1 MKKFRPYKAGFIV
14 LYVLAFLC
22 LGDAVYSAIRQVTY
36 KAVEGAAQDPMMGF
50 GMFSYLIAILALFY
64 VKMYAGTRIAIDDK
78 TMQIVFPVYI
88 KPAAG
93 AKRASFIYRQGEND
107 LKVVNKKFNLADIE
121 KFGYIEDLGYKKLD
135 NSGAKEDNALFPVHE
150 VALVMKDGK
159 RYHVN
164 AGHYSVK
171 QLKEIVALI
180 EKGSG
185 VKAEGKL
192 SDVEKAEADRI
203 AAKKAAKANKGKN
216 TKGKKK

>member
-1 MKKFRPYKAGFIV
+1 MKKFRPYKSGFIV

-22 LGDAVYSAIRQVTY
+22 VGDAVYSIVRQLTGT
-36 KAVEGAAQDPMMGF
+36 ANEMMQSM

-64 VKMYAGTRIAIDDK
+64 VKIYATTRIAIDDK
-78 TMQIVFPVYI
+78 TMHIVFPVNI
-88 KPAAG
+88 KPEPG

-107 LKVVNKKFNLADIE
+107 LKTVNKKFNLADIE
-121 KFGYIEDLGYKKLD
+121 KFGYAEDLGYKKLD
-135 NSGAKEDNALFPVHE
+135 NSGANENSPLFPVHE

-164 AGHYSVK
+164 AGHYSVN

-192 SDVEKAEADRI
+192 ADVEKAEADRI
-203 AAKKAAKANKGKN
+203 AAKKNKGKKN
-216 TKGKKK
+216 AKGKKK

>member
-22 LGDAVYSAIRQVTY
+22 LSDAVYSIIRQATGT
-36 KAVEGAAQDPMMGF
+36 ANEMMQSF
-50 GMFSYLIAILALFY
+50 SLFSYLIAILALFY
-64 VKMYAGTRIAIDDK
+64 VKLYVGTRIAIDDR

-107 LKVVNKKFNLADIE
+107 LKVVNKKFKLDEIE

-135 NSGAKEDNALFPVHE
+135 NSGVDENGALFPVHE
-150 VALVMKDGK
+150 VAIVMKDGK

-171 QLKEIVALI
+171 QLKEIVDLM

-192 SDVEKAEADRI
+192 ADVEKAEADRI
-203 AAKKAAKANKGKN
+203 AAKKAKRNKGKN
-216 TKGKKK
+216 GKKK

>member
-14 LYVLAFLC
+14 LYVLAALC
-22 LGDAVYSAIRQVTY
+22 LGDAVYSIIGQVRGTLPEQ
-36 KAVEGAAQDPMMGF
+36 VQSF
-50 GMFSYLIAILALFY
+50 SMFSYLIAILALFY

-107 LKVVNKKFNLADIE
+107 LKIVNKKFNLADIE

-171 QLKEIVALI
+171 QMKEIVSLI

-192 SDVEKAEADRI
+192 ADVEKAEADRI
-203 AAKKAAKANKGKN
+203 AAKKNAKNNKGK
-216 TKGKKK
+216 KSKKK